1 MFTNM
6 DILYRYVIPVLGI
19 VIAFTEGFCM
29 GKDGYSSLLPRFS
42 LSILG
47 GCFVG
52 EILSRTPR
60 LFSFP
65 KMMISKRFKVIGSSG
80 RGISPSSRSPSDV
93 VWDQVDRVLW
103 GSDLSLEVVS
113 CGVFRRIRHCRFVSA
128 EVVSCAVLR
137 RIRHCRFLSAEV
149 VSCVVL
155 RRISSLSFRLLDKV
169 YFKNKITRLSLY
181 PGPRMCSLY

>member
-1 MFTNM
+1 MWYGTGTPRWVVRPQPLQVVPFVGFCVRVSIILFDRYMSSELDRLIGDTPLFSGVPFIFMFTDM

-19 VIAFTEGFCM
+19 VNAFTKGFCM

-93 VWDQVDRVLW
+93 V
-103 GSDLSLEVVS
+103 
-113 CGVFRRIRHCRFVSA
+113 
-128 EVVSCAVLR
+128 
-137 RIRHCRFLSAEV
+137 
-149 VSCVVL
+149 
-155 RRISSLSFRLLDKV
+155 
-169 YFKNKITRLSLY
+169 
-181 PGPRMCSLY
+181 

>member
-1 MFTNM
+1 VIGDTPLFSEVPFIFMFTNI

-65 KMMISKRFKVIGSSG
+65 KMMISKRFKVIGSSR
-80 RGISPSSRSPSDV
+80 RGISPSSRSR
-93 VWDQVDRVLW
+93 Q
-103 GSDLSLEVVS
+103 
-113 CGVFRRIRHCRFVSA
+113 
-128 EVVSCAVLR
+128 
-137 RIRHCRFLSAEV
+137 
-149 VSCVVL
+149 VVL
-155 RRISSLSFRLLDKV
+155 RPSGSGAVRQRPVRGSCFLWGLS
-169 YFKNKITRLSLY
+169 
-181 PGPRMCSLY
+181 